1 MIALRRCD
9 FAFGKTT
16 GGSKPPPY
24 SVYQLQCKFLFIVLI
39 GNIS

>member
-1 MIALRRCD
+1 MIALWVMRFCCD
-9 FAFGKTT
+9 KIT

-24 SVYQLQCKFLFIVLI
+24 SVFRLQCKFLFIVLI